1 MKGEI
6 DLLTP
11 AKEVGK
17 ELMGIPDF
25 GSPSTDYFESKR
37 KMIVNFKKSIL
48 MVAGA
53 AIQKFMQDISN
64 EQELLINAANM
75 IMWTYAAESML
86 LRIEK
91 LNSMY
96 DEEKMKLYKDM
107 LDVYMYDVAHK
118 INKEGVDAVNSFG
131 AGDEKQGMLM
141 GMKRFTK
148 AASVNVVAAR
158 RRIAD
163 KLIDDNKY
171 NF

>member
-1 MKGEI
+1 
-6 DLLTP
+6 
-11 AKEVGK
+11 
-17 ELMGIPDF
+17 
-25 GSPSTDYFESKR
+25 
-37 KMIVNFKKSIL
+37 VNFKKSIL

-91 LNSMY
+91 LNGMY

-118 INKEGVDAVNSFG
+118 INKEGVDAVNAFG
-131 AGDEKQGMLM
+131 TGDEKQGMLM

-163 KLIDDNKY
+163 KLIEDDKY